1 MNTKAFFLCWKGSNL
16 ILGIGKENQIFILR
30 TSATIKLFIKF
41 SKNDILVLKKESLP
55 NQMDLYD
62 PYMVP
67 RTILWGNYNF
77 PRSTNKIQFFDK
89 ISTSVK
95 IKIQFNERLKI

>member
-16 ILGIGKENQIFILR
+16 ILGTGKENQIFILR
-30 TSATIKLFIKF
+30 TPATIKRFFKF
-41 SKNDILVLKKESLP
+41 SKNDILP
-55 NQMDLYD
+55 TQMDLYD
-62 PYMVP
+62 PYMIP
-67 RTILWGNYNF
+67 QTISWGNYNF

-95 IKIQFNERLKI
+95 